1 MIHSLECKHFTKSL
15 FQVNLLDNKVLLWC
29 VVVLSLM
36 TFPVVYIPRIN
47 DDVFLVGSLTWEWG
61 IVVSDTGPA
70 LISNHNTPNSNHGP
84 SPSLGARSARL
95 GVCVCTC
102 ASVWRSLILPLSSG

>member
-15 FQVNLLDNKVLLWC
+15 FRVDLLDNKVLLWC

-61 IVVSDTGPA
+61 IVVSGTA
-70 LISNHNTPNSNHGP
+70 LVRPLIAMLYPRSEPRP
-84 SPSLGARSARL
+84 SPLGSA
-95 GVCVCTC
+95 
-102 ASVWRSLILPLSSG
+102 

>member
-15 FQVNLLDNKVLLWC
+15 FRVDLLDNKVLLWC

-61 IVVSDTGPA
+61 IVVSGTGGFAPTF
-70 LISNHNTPNSNHGP
+70 LTISPIRATAQSRFP
-84 SPSLGARSARL
+84 LASAWRL
-95 GVCVCTC
+95 RLRVRIRVDVADGS
-102 ASVWRSLILPLSSG
+102 A